1 MTDALHICTH
11 RQLRTKC
18 NVNLRN
24 SKRQTAKSMYA
35 QPLRIPRTLLH
46 LSRRKGRAVRT
57 AREPQQK
64 KIAGRGHKHTR
75 TNGEGRAQSSRTVKS
90 RFRRQ
95 REAPIRGVGALQGT
109 QKKQETT
116 EETTDLAPL
125 HAHRQTEKATPKR
138 NNVWR
143 THLTSCSR
151 KSPVAIRPRSRSPR
165 DNGHRIRN
173 KQ

>member
-1 MTDALHICTH
+1 
-11 RQLRTKC
+11 
-18 NVNLRN
+18 
-24 SKRQTAKSMYA
+24 MYA
-35 QPLRIPRTLLH
+35 QPMRIPGTLLH
-46 LSRRKGRAVRT
+46 LSIRKGRAVRT

-64 KIAGRGHKHTR
+64 NHRPRPQAHTHK
-75 TNGEGRAQSSRTVKS
+75 Q
-90 RFRRQ
+90 RRQ
-95 REAPIRGVGALQGT
+95 GAEQQDGKIPIPTAKGSTDSRGGRT
-109 QKKQETT
+109 PRNPKKQETT
-116 EETTDLAPL
+116 EETTDLAPP